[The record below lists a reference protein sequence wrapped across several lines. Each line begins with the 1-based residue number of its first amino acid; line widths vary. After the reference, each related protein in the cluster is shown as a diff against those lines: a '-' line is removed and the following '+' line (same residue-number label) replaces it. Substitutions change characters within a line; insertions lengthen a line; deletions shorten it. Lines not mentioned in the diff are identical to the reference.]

1 MKEKKLLKMTLLQL
15 LRLRHQYVVDFLNFV
30 NKSDPEECQLFGNKS
45 IMYICGYVMDK
56 RVSKS
61 EERLNLG
68 GRDLNVWR
76 T

>member
-1 MKEKKLLKMTLLQL
+1 MKKETFK
-15 LRLRHQYVVDFLNFV
+15 VDPSFV

-45 IMYICGYVMDK
+45 IMYVAIVMDK

-76 T
+76 I